1 MQIIDPI
8 ITSRKNRLVIETA
21 ALSEKKHR
29 EASQAFLIEGEK
41 LVFEAAERSLPV
53 LRLFVSE
60 GKREALLPKLETA
73 FSAPLYRD
81 TEVYILSDDCFLKIS
96 SEKAPQGVI
105 AVLKYLDFFKRT
117 AIIYDEDVLSLQN
130 KRVVMLYDVQDP
142 GNLGAVIRSAVAFG
156 VDCLLLSSCCADLYG
171 TKTVRAAMGSLFS
184 VSAYVV
190 EDVGQAIGA
199 LRKGGRRVLAAEL
212 REGASS
218 VFEVALSP
226 SDCVLIGN
234 EGHGIPPQIS
244 ALCDRSVYLPISRGA
259 ESLNAAVAASVLL
272 WEQSK
277 ARS

>member
-1 MQIIDPI
+1 MKIVDPI
-8 ITSRKNRLVIETA
+8 ITSRQNRLVIDTA

-29 EASQAFLIEGEK
+29 EATRTFLIEGEK
-41 LVFEAAERSLPV
+41 LVCEAAARGLSV

-60 GKREALLPKLETA
+60 SKKGSVMPKLASA
-73 FSAPLYRD
+73 FSAEAYRD
-81 TEVYILSDDCFLKIS
+81 TELYVLSDDCFSKIS

-130 KRVVMLYDVQDP
+130 KKAVMLYDIQDP

-156 VDCLLLSSCCADLYG
+156 VDCLFLSSQCADLYG
-171 TKTVRAAMGSLFS
+171 SKTIRAAMGSLFS

-190 EDVGQAIGA
+190 QDVPQAISA
-199 LRKGGRRVLAAEL
+199 LRSAGRRVLAAEL
-212 REGASS
+212 RDGAIPVSRA
-218 VFEVALSP
+218 ALSS
-226 SDCVLIGN
+226 SDCILIGN
-234 EGHGIPPQIS
+234 EGHGIPTEIS
-244 ALCDRSVYLPISRGA
+244 ALCDHSIYLPISRGA

-277 ARS
+277 AN